1 MLFLIRFLLLSF
13 GLSVS
18 AAEGGSPAYIPPEA
32 EVTASSGPVKL
43 TLRVYKK
50 SFPAAEKLRYQIEIK
65 NVGKSPIGFDSKFF
79 PHPSDLFSNEASH
92 VGVYLEILTLRG
104 RDAGTGTSIGEGCA
118 PDRGPLIESIK
129 IQYTKEDSEHLKAKQ
144 AEFRRAGLS
153 EHVVDALMLKEK
165 NYLVDKYLPPTLP
178 APQVQEYEL
187 QPGQSVTTPPW
198 VCTRFAGKK
207 APAQKPIGQ
216 YAQYWEMPR
225 PEWGPEFLVRA
236 VYSGH
241 PSERVRK
248 ILKKAGVEVQPED
261 VMVKTPSIRIKLK

>member
-1 MLFLIRFLLLSF
+1 MIHFLIRFLLLSF

-18 AAEGGSPAYIPPEA
+18 AAEGESPAYIPPEA

-65 NVGKSPIGFDSKFF
+65 NVGKRPIKFDSRFF
-79 PHPSDLFSNEASH
+79 PHPSDPVDSRF
-92 VGVYLEILTLRG
+92 GVYLKVLDLKG
-104 RDAGTGTSIGEGCA
+104 RPAGTGTLPGEGCA

-129 IQYTKEDSEHLKAKQ
+129 IQYTKEDSDHLKAKQ

-165 NYLVDKYLPPTLP
+165 NYLVENYLPPAPP
-178 APQVQEYEL
+178 APQIKEYEL

-198 VCTRFAGKK
+198 VCTRYASKR
-207 APAQKPIGQ
+207 APASKPIGQ

-225 PEWGPEFLVRA
+225 LEWGPDFIVKA
-236 VYSGH
+236 VYGAHS
-241 PSERVRK
+241 SDEVLK
-248 ILKKAGVEVQPED
+248 ILQKAGVQPHPED
-261 VMVKTPSIRIKLK
+261 VYVETPSVRIRLK